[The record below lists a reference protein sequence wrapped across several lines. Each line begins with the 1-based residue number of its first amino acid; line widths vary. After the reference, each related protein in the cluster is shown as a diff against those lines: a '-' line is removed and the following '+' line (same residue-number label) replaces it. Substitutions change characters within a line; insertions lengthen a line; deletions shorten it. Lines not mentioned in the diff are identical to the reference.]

1 MMAVLSPRYFTFVCG
16 NKPKFSYT
24 DDIHRMLRNRVA
36 KVLIALISE
45 RYGFGLDYPKEGGR
59 LVAPLPPNEHP
70 LRPLLD
76 TVILPLF
83 TEHTPLTKSLCR
95 HLLYDYSVL
104 WEPLR
109 TMQPPQ
115 NLGVFDKYE
124 SSTIVNLLGGE
135 RALGWN
141 AVDELTIS
149 WEVSNVT
156 DYDIDRKQICLWEY
170 TGPTIRELLDMSN
183 LFYTVVILG
192 YRPGD
197 KDFYLENHRWL
208 TCYGH
213 TLTYPKLEEMG
224 SNVWGIRNLAILP
237 DNEHFA
243 KILADK
249 GGTEDIYSVCF
260 DLGIACIFRI
270 ADVGGSPRIEKVER
284 YRWTE
289 GTTPP
294 DEILQLFPE
303 VVVKRINEIRSYAAK
318 T

>member
-1 MMAVLSPRYFTFVCG
+1 MAVLTPRYFTFVCG
-16 NKPKFSYT
+16 NKPKFSYS

-59 LVAPLPPNEHP
+59 LVSPLPPDNHP

-76 TVILPLF
+76 RLILPLF

-95 HLLYDYSVL
+95 HLLYDHSAL
-104 WEPLR
+104 WEPFC

-115 NLGVFDKYE
+115 DSGVFDKHE
-124 SSTIVNLLGGE
+124 ISVIVNLLGCE
-135 RALGWN
+135 RACGWHV
-141 AVDELTIS
+141 VDELTIS
-149 WEVSNVT
+149 WEVSDFA

-170 TGPTIRELLDMSN
+170 TGPTIQELLDMPN
-183 LFYTVVILG
+183 LFYTRVILG

-208 TCYGH
+208 TQYGH

-224 SNVWGIRNLAILP
+224 NNVWCIRNLAILP

-249 GGTEDIYSVCF
+249 GGAEDIYSVCF

-270 ADVGGSPRIEKVER
+270 ADVGGSPRIEMVER

-289 GTTPP
+289 GTIPP
-294 DEILQLFPE
+294 DEILKLFPE
-303 VVVKRINEIRSYAAK
+303 VVVKRINEIQPYLTKA
-318 T
+318 

>member
-1 MMAVLSPRYFTFVCG
+1 MVKLSPRYFTFVCG
-16 NKPKFSYT
+16 NRPKFSYT
-24 DDIHRMLRNRVA
+24 DDIHRVVRNRIA

-45 RYGFGLDYPKEGGR
+45 RYGFGLDHSKKGSR
-59 LVAPLPPNEHP
+59 LVSPLPPDDHP

-76 TVILPLF
+76 RLILPLF

-95 HLLYDYSVL
+95 HLLYDHSAL
-104 WEPLR
+104 WEPFC

-115 NLGVFDKYE
+115 DSGVFDKHE
-124 SSTIVNLLGGE
+124 ISVIVNLLGCE
-135 RALGWN
+135 RACGWHV
-141 AVDELTIS
+141 VDELTIS
-149 WEVSNVT
+149 WEVSDFA

-170 TGPTIRELLDMSN
+170 TGPTIQELLDMPN
-183 LFYTVVILG
+183 LFYTRVILG

-208 TCYGH
+208 TQYGH

-224 SNVWGIRNLAILP
+224 SNVWCIRNLAILP

-249 GGTEDIYSVCF
+249 GGAEDIYSVCF

-270 ADVGGSPRIEKVER
+270 ADVGGSPRIEMVER

-289 GTTPP
+289 GTIPP
-294 DEILQLFPE
+294 DEILKLFPE
-303 VVVKRINEIRSYAAK
+303 VVVKRINEIQPYIAK
-318 T
+318 A

>member
-1 MMAVLSPRYFTFVCG
+1 MAALTPRYLTFVCG
-16 NKPKFSYT
+16 NKPKFSYS

-59 LVAPLPPNEHP
+59 LAAPLPPNDHP

-83 TEHTPLTKSLCR
+83 TEQTPLTKSLCR

-109 TMQPPQ
+109 TMQPPR

-124 SSTIVNLLGGE
+124 ITAIVNLLGGE
-135 RALGWN
+135 QALGWHV
-141 AVDELTIS
+141 ADELTIS

-156 DYDIDRKQICLWEY
+156 DYDIDRKQICLWEH
-170 TGPTIRELLDMSN
+170 TGPTVQELLDMPN
-183 LFYTVVILG
+183 FFYVAVLRG

-208 TCYGH
+208 TQYGH

-224 SNVWGIRNLAILP
+224 NNVWCICNLAILP

-270 ADVGGSPRIEKVER
+270 ADVGGSPRIEMVER
-284 YRWTE
+284 YRWAE
-289 GTTPP
+289 GTIPP
-294 DEILQLFPE
+294 DEILKLFPE
-303 VVVKRINEIRSYAAK
+303 VVVKRINEIQPYLAK
-318 T
+318 A

>member
-1 MMAVLSPRYFTFVCG
+1 MMAVLTPRYFTFVCG
-16 NKPKFSYT
+16 NKPKFSYS

-36 KVLIALISE
+36 KALIALISE

-59 LVAPLPPNEHP
+59 LVAPLPPNDHP
-70 LRPLLD
+70 IHPLLD

-83 TEHTPLTKSLCR
+83 TEQTPLTKSLCR

-109 TMQPPQ
+109 TMQPPR

-124 SSTIVNLLGGE
+124 VSTIVNLLGGE
-135 RALGWN
+135 HALGWRV
-141 AVDELTIS
+141 ADELTIS
-149 WEVSNVT
+149 WGVSNVT
-156 DYDIDRKQICLWEY
+156 DYDIDRKQICLWEH
-170 TGPTIRELLDMSN
+170 TGPTVQELLDMPN
-183 LFYTVVILG
+183 LFYTGVILG

-208 TCYGH
+208 TQYGH

-224 SNVWGIRNLAILP
+224 NNVWCIRNLAILP

-249 GGTEDIYSVCF
+249 GGMEDIYSVCF
-260 DLGIACIFRI
+260 DLGIACVFRI
-270 ADVGGSPRIEKVER
+270 ADVGGSPRIEMVER
-284 YRWTE
+284 YRWAE
-289 GTTPP
+289 GTIPP
-294 DEILQLFPE
+294 DEILKLFPE
-303 VVVKRINEIRSYAAK
+303 VVVKRINEIQPYLAK
-318 T
+318 A

>member
-1 MMAVLSPRYFTFVCG
+1 MAALTPRYFTFVCG
-16 NKPKFSYT
+16 NRPKFSYT
-24 DDIHRMLRNRVA
+24 DDIHRVVRNRVA
-36 KVLIALISE
+36 KVLIALMSE

-59 LVAPLPPNEHP
+59 LVAPLPPNDHP
-70 LRPLLD
+70 LHPLLD
-76 TVILPLF
+76 RLVLPLF
-83 TEHTPLTKSLCR
+83 TEQTPLTKSLCR
-95 HLLYDYSVL
+95 HLLYDYSAL
-104 WEPLR
+104 WEPFR

-115 NLGVFDKYE
+115 DSGVFDKHE
-124 SSTIVNLLGGE
+124 ISAIVNLLGCE
-135 RALGWN
+135 RACGWR

-149 WEVSNVT
+149 WDVSDFA

-170 TGPTIRELLDMSN
+170 TGPTIQELLDMPN
-183 LFYTVVILG
+183 LFYTRVILG

-208 TCYGH
+208 TQYGH

-224 SNVWGIRNLAILP
+224 NNVWCIRNLAILP

-270 ADVGGSPRIEKVER
+270 ADVGGSPRIEMVER

-289 GTTPP
+289 GSIPP
-294 DEILQLFPE
+294 DEILKLFPE
-303 VVVKRINEIRSYAAK
+303 VVVKRINEIQPYLAK
-318 T
+318 A

>member
-1 MMAVLSPRYFTFVCG
+1 MAVLTPRYFTFVCG
-16 NKPKFSYT
+16 NKPKFSYS

-36 KVLIALISE
+36 KALIALISE

-59 LVAPLPPNEHP
+59 LATPLPPDGHP

-76 TVILPLF
+76 AVILPLF
-83 TEHTPLTKSLCR
+83 AEQTPLTKSLCR
-95 HLLYDYSVL
+95 HLLYDCSVL

-109 TMQPPQ
+109 TMQPPR

-124 SSTIVNLLGGE
+124 ISAIVNLLGGE
-135 RALGWN
+135 HALGWRV
-141 AVDELTIS
+141 ADELTIS

-156 DYDIDRKQICLWEY
+156 DYDIDRKQICLWEH
-170 TGPTIRELLDMSN
+170 TGPTIRELLNMPN
-183 LFYTVVILG
+183 LFYTGVLRG
-192 YRPGD
+192 CRPGD

-208 TCYGH
+208 TQYGH

-224 SNVWGIRNLAILP
+224 DNVWCIRNLAILP

-249 GGTEDIYSVCF
+249 GGMEDIYSVSF

-270 ADVGGSPRIEKVER
+270 ADVGGSPRIEMVER
-284 YRWTE
+284 YRWAE
-289 GTTPP
+289 GSIPP
-294 DEILQLFPE
+294 DEILKLFPE
-303 VVVKRINEIRSYAAK
+303 VVVKRINEIQPYLAK
-318 T
+318 A

>member
-1 MMAVLSPRYFTFVCG
+1 MAELTPRYFTFVCG
-16 NKPKFSYT
+16 NRPKISYT
-24 DDIHRMLRNRVA
+24 DDIHRVVRNRIA

-59 LVAPLPPNEHP
+59 LVSPLPPDDHP

-76 TVILPLF
+76 RLILPLF
-83 TEHTPLTKSLCR
+83 TEQTPLTKSLCR
-95 HLLYDYSVL
+95 HLLYDHSAL
-104 WEPLR
+104 WEPFR
-109 TMQPPQ
+109 AMQPPQ
-115 NLGVFDKYE
+115 NSGVFDKHE
-124 SSTIVNLLGGE
+124 ISAIVNLLGCE
-135 RALGWN
+135 HACGWRV
-141 AVDELTIS
+141 ADELTIS
-149 WEVSNVT
+149 WEVSDFT

-170 TGPTIRELLDMSN
+170 TGPTIRELLDMPN
-183 LFYTVVILG
+183 LFYTRVILG

-208 TCYGH
+208 TQYGH

-224 SNVWGIRNLAILP
+224 NNVWCIRNLAILP

-289 GTTPP
+289 GATPP
-294 DEILQLFPE
+294 DEILKLFPE
-303 VVVKRINEIRSYAAK
+303 VVVKRINEIQPYLARA
-318 T
+318 

>member
-1 MMAVLSPRYFTFVCG
+1 MAALTPRYFTFVCG
-16 NKPKFSYT
+16 NKPKFSYS

-36 KVLIALISE
+36 KVLVALISE

-59 LVAPLPPNEHP
+59 LVAPLPPNDHP
-70 LRPLLD
+70 LHPLLD

-83 TEHTPLTKSLCR
+83 TEQTPLTKSLCR

-104 WEPLR
+104 WETLR
-109 TMQPPQ
+109 AIQPPR

-124 SSTIVNLLGGE
+124 ITTIVNLLGGE
-135 RALGWN
+135 QALGWHV
-141 AVDELTIS
+141 ADELTIS

-156 DYDIDRKQICLWEY
+156 DYDIDRKQICLWEH
-170 TGPTIRELLDMSN
+170 TGPTVQELLDMPN
-183 LFYTVVILG
+183 LFYTGVLRG

-208 TCYGH
+208 TQYGH

-224 SNVWGIRNLAILP
+224 DNVWCIRNLAILP

-270 ADVGGSPRIEKVER
+270 ADVGGSPRIEMVER

-289 GTTPP
+289 GSIPP
-294 DEILQLFPE
+294 DEILKLFPE
-303 VVVKRINEIRSYAAK
+303 VVVKRINEIQPYLAK
-318 T
+318 A

>member
-1 MMAVLSPRYFTFVCG
+1 MAALTPRYFTFVCG
-16 NKPKFSYT
+16 NKPKFSYS

-36 KVLIALISE
+36 KVLVALISE
-45 RYGFGLDYPKEGGR
+45 CYGFGLDYPKEGGR
-59 LVAPLPPNEHP
+59 LVAPLPPDGHL

-83 TEHTPLTKSLCR
+83 TEQTPLTKSLCR

-109 TMQPPQ
+109 TMQPPR

-124 SSTIVNLLGGE
+124 ITAIVNLLGGE
-135 RALGWN
+135 QALGWRV
-141 AVDELTIS
+141 ADELTIS

-156 DYDIDRKQICLWEY
+156 DYDIDRKQICLWEH
-170 TGPTIRELLDMSN
+170 TGPTVQELLNMPN
-183 LFYTVVILG
+183 LFYTGVILG
-192 YRPGD
+192 CRPGD

-208 TCYGH
+208 TQYGH

-224 SNVWGIRNLAILP
+224 DNVWCIRNLAILP

-249 GGTEDIYSVCF
+249 GGTEDIYSICF

-270 ADVGGSPRIEKVER
+270 ADVGGSPRIEMVER

-289 GTTPP
+289 GAIPP

-303 VVVKRINEIRSYAAK
+303 VVVKRINEIQPYLAK
-318 T
+318 A

>member
-1 MMAVLSPRYFTFVCG
+1 MAELTPRYITFVCG
-16 NKPKFSYT
+16 NRPKFSYS

-36 KVLIALISE
+36 KALIALISE

-59 LVAPLPPNEHP
+59 LVSPLPPDNHP
-70 LRPLLD
+70 LRPLLN

-109 TMQPPQ
+109 TMQPPC
-115 NLGVFDKYE
+115 NLGVFDKHE
-124 SSTIVNLLGGE
+124 ISAIVNLLGCE
-135 RALGWN
+135 HTFGWHV
-141 AVDELTIS
+141 VDELTIS

-170 TGPTIRELLDMSN
+170 TGPTIQELLDMPN
-183 LFYTVVILG
+183 LFYTRVILG

-208 TCYGH
+208 TQYGH

-224 SNVWGIRNLAILP
+224 NNVWCIRNLAILP

-260 DLGIACIFRI
+260 DLGVACIFRI

-289 GTTPP
+289 GATPP
-294 DEILQLFPE
+294 DEILKLFPE
-303 VVVKRINEIRSYAAK
+303 VVVKRINEIQPYIAR

>member
-1 MMAVLSPRYFTFVCG
+1 MAALTPRYFTFVCG
-16 NKPKFSYT
+16 NRPKFCYT
-24 DDIHRMLRNRVA
+24 DDIHRMLRNRIA

-45 RYGFGLDYPKEGGR
+45 RYGFGYDIPKKESR
-59 LVAPLPPNEHP
+59 LYASLPPDNHP

-95 HLLYDYSVL
+95 HLLYDYSAL

-115 NLGVFDKYE
+115 NLGVFDKHE
-124 SSTIVNLLGGE
+124 IAAIVNLLGGE
-135 RALGWN
+135 HALGWHV
-141 AVDELTIS
+141 VDELTIS

-156 DYDIDRKQICLWEY
+156 DYDIDRKQICLWEH
-170 TGPTIRELLDMSN
+170 TGPTIRELLNMPN
-183 LFYTVVILG
+183 LFYTEVILG

-197 KDFYLENHRWL
+197 KDFRLENHRWL

-224 SNVWGIRNLAILP
+224 DNVWCIRNLAILP

-303 VVVKRINEIRSYAAK
+303 VVVKRIDEIQPHVAK

>member
-1 MMAVLSPRYFTFVCG
+1 MAVLTPRYFTFVCG
-16 NKPKFSYT
+16 NKPKFSYS
-24 DDIHRMLRNRVA
+24 DDIHRILRNRVA

-45 RYGFGLDYPKEGGR
+45 RYGFGLDYLKEGGR
-59 LVAPLPPNEHP
+59 LATPLPPNGHP

-83 TEHTPLTKSLCR
+83 TEQTPLTKSLCR

-109 TMQPPQ
+109 TMQPPR

-124 SSTIVNLLGGE
+124 ITAIVNLLGGE
-135 RALGWN
+135 QALGWHV
-141 AVDELTIS
+141 ADELTIS

-156 DYDIDRKQICLWEY
+156 DYDIDRKQICLWEH
-170 TGPTIRELLDMSN
+170 TGPTVQELLDMPN
-183 LFYTVVILG
+183 FFYTGVLRG
-192 YRPGD
+192 YRPGG

-208 TCYGH
+208 TQYGH

-224 SNVWGIRNLAILP
+224 DNVWCIRNLAILP

-270 ADVGGSPRIEKVER
+270 ADVGGSPRIEMVER

-289 GTTPP
+289 GTIPP
-294 DEILQLFPE
+294 DEILKLFPE
-303 VVVKRINEIRSYAAK
+303 VVVKRINEIQPYLAK
-318 T
+318 A

>member
-1 MMAVLSPRYFTFVCG
+1 MAALTPRYFTFVCG
-16 NKPKFSYT
+16 NRPKFSYT
-24 DDIHRMLRNRVA
+24 DDIHRVVRNRIA

-59 LVAPLPPNEHP
+59 LVSPLPPDDHP

-76 TVILPLF
+76 RLILPLF

-95 HLLYDYSVL
+95 HLLYDHSAL
-104 WEPLR
+104 WEPFC

-115 NLGVFDKYE
+115 DSGVFDKHE
-124 SSTIVNLLGGE
+124 ISVIVNLLGCE
-135 RALGWN
+135 RACGWHV
-141 AVDELTIS
+141 VDELTIS
-149 WEVSNVT
+149 WEVSDFA

-170 TGPTIRELLDMSN
+170 TGPTIQELLDMPN
-183 LFYTVVILG
+183 LFYTRVILG

-208 TCYGH
+208 TQYGH

-224 SNVWGIRNLAILP
+224 SNVWCIRNLAILP

-249 GGTEDIYSVCF
+249 GGAEDIYSVCF

-270 ADVGGSPRIEKVER
+270 ADVGGSPRIEKIER

-289 GTTPP
+289 GAIPP
-294 DEILQLFPE
+294 DEILKLFPE
-303 VVVKRINEIRSYAAK
+303 VVVKRINEIQPYLTKA
-318 T
+318 